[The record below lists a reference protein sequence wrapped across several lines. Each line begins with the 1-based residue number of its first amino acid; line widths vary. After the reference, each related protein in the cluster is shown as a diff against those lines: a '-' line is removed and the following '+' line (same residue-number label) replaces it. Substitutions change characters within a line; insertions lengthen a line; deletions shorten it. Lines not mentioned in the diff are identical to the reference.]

1 MKGARDPKGS
11 DMPAS
16 TNVNNRTVVHATSG
30 GICMGMPD
38 VCKTPT
44 PGGPVPIPYPNIAKS
59 QDTAMGS
66 STVTVDGQPIML
78 KDSCFAQSTGDE
90 AGSAGGVLSSIIKG
104 KAEFINYSF
113 DVMVEGKNVCRLGDM
128 MLLNNRNTP
137 PAPEVQP
144 PLVVLP
150 SFAVLPSESESE
162 TKDWDLTKLEYD
174 EEGDDESQDDGDS
187 GADQNEATQ
196 EVGGASRK
204 EGGASRPGQLTVDDL
219 EHIVNG
225 DVANGRD
232 IPSVGLATERNVEDL
247 TRLLT
252 SEASVGNAAEQQAVG
267 STVINRM
274 NRAMTMDVSDVWN
287 AYAHNQAPSDAL
299 RPMAVGLLNGSI
311 GDNTNGSE
319 FYYSPRSMPAEG
331 SPTAGYNVGGGLELI
346 NGAPHRNYRPSWAQT
361 YTYQPINGVR
371 EWYFKFYSR

>member
-1 MKGARDPKGS
+1 
-11 DMPAS
+11 MPA
-16 TNVNNRTVVHATSG
+16 TVNVNNRTVVHANSG
-30 GICMGMPD
+30 GVCMGMPD

-78 KDSCFAQSTGDE
+78 KDSCFSQSTGDE
-90 AGSAGGVLSSIIKG
+90 AGSAGGVLSSLIKG

-174 EEGDDESQDDGDS
+174 EEGDDESQEDREETS
-187 GADQNEATQ
+187 GAVSLEF
-196 EVGGASRK
+196 EV
-204 EGGASRPGQLTVDDL
+204 LDD
-219 EHIVNG
+219 E
-225 DVANGRD
+225 
-232 IPSVGLATERNVEDL
+232 
-247 TRLLT
+247 
-252 SEASVGNAAEQQAVG
+252 
-267 STVINRM
+267 
-274 NRAMTMDVSDVWN
+274 
-287 AYAHNQAPSDAL
+287 
-299 RPMAVGLLNGSI
+299 
-311 GDNTNGSE
+311 
-319 FYYSPRSMPAEG
+319 
-331 SPTAGYNVGGGLELI
+331 
-346 NGAPHRNYRPSWAQT
+346 GAPHLGAVVSLLDGDNVVATGTVPASGIVVFENLVDGED
-361 YTYQPINGVR
+361 YTVQVDDDPETSHV
-371 EWYFKFYSR
+371 

>member
-1 MKGARDPKGS
+1 
-11 DMPAS
+11 MPAS

-30 GICMGMPD
+30 GVCMGMPD

-44 PGGPVPIPYPNIAKS
+44 PGGPVPIPYPNVAKS

-78 KDSCFAQSTGDE
+78 KGSCFSQSTGDE

-174 EEGDDESQDDGDS
+174 EEGDDEGQEDGEETSGAQQVDYVETVSAVSGDEALGDDG
-187 GADQNEATQ
+187 
-196 EVGGASRK
+196 
-204 EGGASRPGQLTVDDL
+204 TVL
-219 EHIVNG
+219 AG
-225 DVANGRD
+225 GRD
-232 IPSVGLATERNVEDL
+232 MPSAAARNRYIVKTLDAMAQSD
-247 TRLLT
+247 
-252 SEASVGNAAEQQAVG
+252 SESSTYFYSEGRTMGDTGPHAG
-267 STVINRM
+267 S
-274 NRAMTMDVSDVWN
+274 
-287 AYAHNQAPSDAL
+287 PSDPTHCDWAPKSEVPPGATPWGEGQAHPTGA
-299 RPMAVGLLNGSI
+299 RYVGA
-311 GDNTNGSE
+311 E
-319 FYYSPRSMPAEG
+319 ARSPIKTLEVDIRLSLQEQTTSWVRLTTGETIQIDPNARIISQIRG
-331 SPTAGYNVGGGLELI
+331 PLGGLPAAFSQPVPIPQDIILSTPI
-346 NGAPHRNYRPSWAQT
+346 RRPLLG
-361 YTYQPINGVR
+361 I
-371 EWYFKFYSR
+371 